1 MFTSRAEHRLLLRAD
16 NADERL
22 TPLGRELGLVDEVR
36 RSAFDARVRAMDAIR
51 AGLLAAR
58 ADASTGERWHDYAR
72 RPDVPVTAV
81 VDALR
86 TAGVDAP
93 VTLVDR
99 VVTDL
104 RYEGYVARQRAEVR
118 RHAESER
125 SPITAD
131 LDPDTIVGLRAEA
144 REALRKFCP
153 ATLGQAGR
161 LAGIS
166 PADVS
171 LIAIAMR
178 RRR

>member
-1 MFTSRAEHRLLLRAD
+1 
-16 NADERL
+16 
-22 TPLGRELGLVDEVR
+22 
-36 RSAFDARVRAMDAIR
+36 
-51 AGLLAAR
+51 
-58 ADASTGERWHDYAR
+58 
-72 RPDVPVTAV
+72 
-81 VDALR
+81 
-86 TAGVDAP
+86 

-131 LDPDTIVGLRAEA
+131 LDPDTIIGLRAEA
-144 REALRKFCP
+144 REALRKFRP